1 LRCGFI
7 SGRNI
12 ESDLISDGKG
22 VLLRLEDG
30 NLWQFRST
38 SGQVELEESV
48 WVDGMGIPHPVKQ
61 MVINGSVGSGGG
73 ATGWLLK
80 HMG

>member
-1 LRCGFI
+1 MWWMLH
-7 SGRNI
+7 
-12 ESDLISDGKG
+12 L
-22 VLLRLEDG
+22 VLLRLSDG

-38 SGQVELEESV
+38 SSRIELEESV
-48 WVDGMGIPHPVKQ
+48 WVDGLARPHPVKQ
-61 MVINGSVGSGGG
+61 MVITGSVGSGGG